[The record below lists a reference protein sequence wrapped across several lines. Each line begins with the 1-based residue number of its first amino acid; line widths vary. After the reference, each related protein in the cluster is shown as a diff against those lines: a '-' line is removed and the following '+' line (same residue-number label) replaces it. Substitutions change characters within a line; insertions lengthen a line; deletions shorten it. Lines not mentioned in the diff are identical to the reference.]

1 MAKLPPTLLNTA
13 AAAYVL
19 FRLLYVF
26 AYILVDSRQGS
37 VLRSLMFVGSYA
49 SVFTLIIRAALV
61 FAS

>member
-13 AAAYVL
+13 AAVYVL

-26 AYILVDSRQGS
+26 AYILVDSRSGS
-37 VLRSLMFVGSYA
+37 VLRTLTWVGSYA
-49 SVFTLIIRAALV
+49 SIFTLVMRAALV